1 MFKLLKVYIYMFN
14 IILYFDSNL
23 NNAEIFINDIKKMI
37 IISLSDEE
45 NEVLFIC
52 YYHFL
57 DIKFML

>member
-1 MFKLLKVYIYMFN
+1 MFN